1 MTSHE
6 RPHIIFGTAAFGTGS
21 PLAKIQ
27 DVETAAPIIVTLQAR
42 NVTDVDTAR
51 AYPVGSPGAAE
62 RLLGELGVPT
72 WANLSTKVNSWAPGT
87 HTAEGIQQSVAQSLE
102 ALKTDKVDI
111 MYLHAPDRHTP
122 FEETCRAMDAEYRKG
137 KFARFG
143 ISNYTAD
150 EVEEIVSICEKH
162 GFVKPSVYQGRY
174 NPIIRSGETQ
184 LFPVLRR
191 HGISFYA
198 YSPAAVGLFTGRLSQ
213 DPSQLAGSRWDDST
227 ASGKIYHD
235 AYYKPAVIAAAQT
248 VADAG
253 AAAGVSG
260 HALALRWTIYHSAL
274 SREHGDAVLIGASS
288 LSQLVQNLDAVDA
301 GPLNEELAR
310 LVSNV
315 GDLVGDEAAAYHV

>member
-1 MTSHE
+1 MGRVVLPPTSSMLDLSHTNKSYCPLKMTSHE

-27 DVETAAPIIVTLQAR
+27 DEATAAPIIATLQAR

-62 RLLGELGVPT
+62 RLLGDLGVPT
-72 WANLSTKVNSWAPGT
+72 WANLSTKVTSWVPGS
-87 HTAEGIQQSVAQSLE
+87 HTAERIQKSVAESLE

-111 MYLHAPDRHTP
+111 MYLHSPDRHTP

-150 EVEEIVSICEKH
+150 EVEQITS
-162 GFVKPSVYQGRY
+162 
-174 NPIIRSGETQ
+174 
-184 LFPVLRR
+184 
-191 HGISFYA
+191 
-198 YSPAAVGLFTGRLSQ
+198 
-213 DPSQLAGSRWDDST
+213 
-227 ASGKIYHD
+227 SGKIYHD

-260 HALALRWTIYHSAL
+260 HELALRWTIYHSTL

-288 LSQLVQNLDAVDA
+288 LSQLIQNLDAVDA
-301 GPLNEELAR
+301 GPLDEELAQ

>member
-6 RPHIIFGTAAFGTGS
+6 RLHIIFGTAAFGTGS

-87 HTAEGIQQSVAQSLE
+87 HTVEGIQQSVAQSLE

-198 YSPAAVGLFTGRLSQ
+198 YRYELPSLSMGVPNGSTNFMSCNIVQ
-213 DPSQLAGSRWDDST
+213 LQWAYSQEGSRRTRVNSLDRDGT
-227 ASGKIYHD
+227 
-235 AYYKPAVIAAAQT
+235 T
-248 VADAG
+248 V
-253 AAAGVSG
+253 
-260 HALALRWTIYHSAL
+260 
-274 SREHGDAVLIGASS
+274 
-288 LSQLVQNLDAVDA
+288 
-301 GPLNEELAR
+301 
-310 LVSNV
+310 
-315 GDLVGDEAAAYHV
+315 

>member
-27 DVETAAPIIVTLQAR
+27 DEATAAPIIATLQAR

-62 RLLGELGVPT
+62 RLLGDLGVPT
-72 WANLSTKVNSWAPGT
+72 WANLSTKVTSWVPGS
-87 HTAEGIQQSVAQSLE
+87 HTAERIQKSVAESLE

-111 MYLHAPDRHTP
+111 MYLHSPDRHTP

-150 EVEEIVSICEKH
+150 EVEQIVTICERH
-162 GFVKPSVYQGRY
+162 RFVKP
-174 NPIIRSGETQ
+174 I
-184 LFPVLRR
+184 
-191 HGISFYA
+191 
-198 YSPAAVGLFTGRLSQ
+198 
-213 DPSQLAGSRWDDST
+213 
-227 ASGKIYHD
+227 
-235 AYYKPAVIAAAQT
+235 IAAAQT

-260 HALALRWTIYHSAL
+260 HELALRWTIYHSTL

-288 LSQLVQNLDAVDA
+288 LSQLIQNLDAVDA
-301 GPLNEELAR
+301 GPLDEELAQ